1 MKIRKLFSFLAVL
14 ALAVAAVPG
23 DCLAAARTGAEA
35 VPVMQTDL
43 PAGDWQVDVTFPD
56 WSGKQIAALAQ
67 NSMYSYTGY
76 TGQGELY
83 ITPSAGVTSFTLFV
97 NNREI
102 DTSSMT
108 AGVTWKVDI
117 SGIAKNGTNTVQ
129 LSNIEPSE
137 NGITVNMKAP
147 YPVVTAGTPESV
159 GISGDSLSMIDAII
173 QSDVDHGFP
182 GAQLAVIKDGK
193 MVFSKAWGHLDAYNP
208 DNTVKTDSPL
218 STTDTLYD
226 LASNTKMYSVAYAIQ
241 YLVTQGKIRVDDPI
255 TAYIGPKFSE
265 DTIDIHYSGH
275 DDPGLAT
282 QKQWKASLTIRDVM
296 SHEAGFPPDPQYNR
310 NKYDQTGHGD
320 KNAANV
326 LYCGTDGVGGAR
338 ADTLESICKTPLLFR
353 PRSKSLYS
361 DVDYMLLCFV
371 IEKVTGERLDTFL
384 RDTFWNPM
392 GLTRITYCPLQ
403 SGYTMNDCAAEE
415 LNGNT
420 RGGAVSFPGIRT
432 ATIQGEVHDE
442 EAFYCMGGVSGHA
455 GLFSSAEDLSKL
467 ASVMITGGYGSH
479 RFFARNVIDLFTSP
493 VSSDTANMGTGWWRE
508 GGNMETVR
516 YFGTDSPS
524 DTVGHQ
530 GWTGTMTM
538 IDRKDNLV
546 IVLLT
551 NKINSPITDIS
562 VNPDMFDGNWYTT
575 ASLGF
580 VSQILYQGI
589 NAGTDP
595 KAADTALLKDMINEK
610 KKAAAQAVTSGYT
623 VTENSAIMKSVESLE
638 AVLAARQ

>member
-1 MKIRKLFSFLAVL
+1 M
-14 ALAVAAVPG
+14 
-23 DCLAAARTGAEA
+23 
-35 VPVMQTDL
+35 
-43 PAGDWQVDVTFPD
+43 
-56 WSGKQIAALAQ
+56 
-67 NSMYSYTGY
+67 
-76 TGQGELY
+76 
-83 ITPSAGVTSFTLFV
+83 
-97 NNREI
+97 
-102 DTSSMT
+102 
-108 AGVTWKVDI
+108 
-117 SGIAKNGTNTVQ
+117 
-129 LSNIEPSE
+129 
-137 NGITVNMKAP
+137 
-147 YPVVTAGTPESV
+147 
-159 GISGDSLSMIDAII
+159 
-173 QSDVDHGFP
+173 
-182 GAQLAVIKDGK
+182 
-193 MVFSKAWGHLDAYNP
+193 
-208 DNTVKTDSPL
+208 
-218 STTDTLYD
+218 
-226 LASNTKMYSVAYAIQ
+226 
-241 YLVTQGKIRVDDPI
+241 
-255 TAYIGPKFSE
+255 AYIGPKFSE

-310 NKYDQTGHGD
+310 DKYDQTGHGD
-320 KNAANV
+320 KNAVNV
-326 LYCGTDGVGGAR
+326 LYCGANGVGDAR
-338 ADTLESICKTPLLFR
+338 ADTLESICKTPLLFK

-371 IEKVTGERLDTFL
+371 IEKVTGERLDAFL

-420 RGGAVSFPGIRT
+420 RGGIVSFPGIRT

-479 RFFARNVIDLFTSP
+479 RFFSRNVIDLFISP
-493 VSSDTANMGTGWWRE
+493 VSSDIANMGTGWWRE

-551 NKINSPITDIS
+551 NKINSPVTDIN

-623 VTENSAIMKSVESLE
+623 VTENTAIMKSVESLE

>member
-23 DCLAAARTGAEA
+23 DCLAAARTGAAA
-35 VPVMQTDL
+35 VPVVQADL
-43 PAGDWQVDVTFPD
+43 PSGDWQVDVTFPD

-67 NSMYSYTGY
+67 NSMYSFTGY

-97 NNREI
+97 NNREV
-102 DTSSMT
+102 DTSLMT
-108 AGVTWKVDI
+108 AGATWKVDI

-147 YPVVTAGTPESV
+147 YPVVIAGTPESV
-159 GISGDSLSMIDAII
+159 GISKDSLSMIDAII

-208 DNTVKTDSPL
+208 DNTAKTDSPL

-255 TAYIGPKFSE
+255 MAYIGPKFSE

-310 NKYDQTGHGD
+310 DKYDQTGHGD
-320 KNAANV
+320 KNAVNV
-326 LYCGTDGVGGAR
+326 LYCGANGVGDAR
-338 ADTLESICKTPLLFR
+338 ADTLESICKTPLLFK

-371 IEKVTGERLDTFL
+371 IEKVTGERLDAFL
-384 RDTFWNPM
+384 RETFWNPM

-420 RGGAVSFPGIRT
+420 RGGIVSFPGIRT

-467 ASVMITGGYGSH
+467 ASVMITGGYGSY
-479 RFFARNVIDLFTSP
+479 RFFSRNVIDLFISP
-493 VSSDTANMGTGWWRE
+493 VSSDIANMGTGWWRE

-551 NKINSPITDIS
+551 NKINSPVTDIN

-623 VTENSAIMKSVESLE
+623 VTENTAIMKSVESLE

>member
-23 DCLAAARTGAEA
+23 DCLAAARTGAAA
-35 VPVMQTDL
+35 VPVVQADL
-43 PAGDWQVDVTFPD
+43 PSGDWQVDVTFPD

-67 NSMYSYTGY
+67 NSMYSFTGY

-97 NNREI
+97 NNREV
-102 DTSSMT
+102 DTSLMT
-108 AGVTWKVDI
+108 AGATWKVDI

-147 YPVVTAGTPESV
+147 YPVVIAGTPESV
-159 GISGDSLSMIDAII
+159 GISKDSLSMIDAII

-208 DNTVKTDSPL
+208 DNTAKTDSPL

-255 TAYIGPKFSE
+255 MAYIGPKFSE

-310 NKYDQTGHGD
+310 DKYDQTGHGD
-320 KNAANV
+320 KNAVNV
-326 LYCGTDGVGGAR
+326 LYCGANGVGDAR
-338 ADTLESICKTPLLFR
+338 ADTLESICKTPLLFK

-371 IEKVTGERLDTFL
+371 IEKVTGERLDAFL

-420 RGGAVSFPGIRT
+420 RGGIVSFPGIRT

-479 RFFARNVIDLFTSP
+479 RFFSRNVIDLFISP
-493 VSSDTANMGTGWWRE
+493 VSSDIANMGTGWWRE

-551 NKINSPITDIS
+551 NKINSPVTDIN

-623 VTENSAIMKSVESLE
+623 VTENTAIMKSVESLE

>member
-23 DCLAAARTGAEA
+23 DCLAAARTGAAA
-35 VPVMQTDL
+35 VPVVQADL
-43 PAGDWQVDVTFPD
+43 PSGDWQVDVTFPD

-67 NSMYSYTGY
+67 NSMYSFTGY

-97 NNREI
+97 NNREV
-102 DTSSMT
+102 DTSLMT
-108 AGVTWKVDI
+108 AGATWKVDI

-159 GISGDSLSMIDAII
+159 GISKDSLSMIDAII

-208 DNTVKTDSPL
+208 DNTAKTDSPL

-255 TAYIGPKFSE
+255 MAYIGPKFSE

-310 NKYDQTGHGD
+310 DKYDQTGHGD
-320 KNAANV
+320 KNAVNV
-326 LYCGTDGVGGAR
+326 LYCGANGVGDAR
-338 ADTLESICKTPLLFR
+338 ADTLESICKTPLLFK

-371 IEKVTGERLDTFL
+371 IEKVTGERLDAFL

-420 RGGAVSFPGIRT
+420 RGGIVSFPGIRT

-479 RFFARNVIDLFTSP
+479 RFFSRNVIDLFISP
-493 VSSDTANMGTGWWRE
+493 VSSDIANMGTGWWRE

-551 NKINSPITDIS
+551 NKINSPVTDIN

-623 VTENSAIMKSVESLE
+623 VTENTAIMKSVESLE

>member
-23 DCLAAARTGAEA
+23 DCLAAARTGAAA
-35 VPVMQTDL
+35 VPVVQADL
-43 PAGDWQVDVTFPD
+43 PSGDWQVDVTFPD

-67 NSMYSYTGY
+67 NSMYSFTGY

-97 NNREI
+97 NNREV
-102 DTSSMT
+102 DTSLMT
-108 AGVTWKVDI
+108 AGATWKVDI

-159 GISGDSLSMIDAII
+159 GISKDSLSMIDAII

-208 DNTVKTDSPL
+208 DNTAKTDSPL

-255 TAYIGPKFSE
+255 MAYIGPKFSE

-310 NKYDQTGHGD
+310 DKYDQTGHGD
-320 KNAANV
+320 KNAVNV
-326 LYCGTDGVGGAR
+326 LYCGANGVGDAR
-338 ADTLESICKTPLLFR
+338 ADTLESICKTPLLFK

-371 IEKVTGERLDTFL
+371 IEKVTGERLDAFL

-420 RGGAVSFPGIRT
+420 RGGIVSFPGIRT

-467 ASVMITGGYGSH
+467 ASVMITGGYGSY
-479 RFFARNVIDLFTSP
+479 RFFSRNVIDLFISP
-493 VSSDTANMGTGWWRE
+493 VSSDIANMGTGWWRE

-551 NKINSPITDIS
+551 NKINSPVTDIN

-623 VTENSAIMKSVESLE
+623 VTENTAIMKSVESLE